1 MTDTYLKK
9 SIDRSGEKP
18 QFDAEAKALLA
29 DKNILARII
38 KETVIEAKEMT
49 YDEIYQ
55 SIGNDIKISAE
66 PVEPDDITETLNTEN
81 IIHNEGKVTF
91 DIKFNLYL
99 KSTNETIKLIIDVE
113 AQKDFN
119 PGYELVPRGLFYC
132 ARMLS
137 SQLDSEFTT
146 DNYDNIK
153 KVYSI
158 WICMNPPKG
167 AENSIFSYDIKENQL
182 YGNKT
187 EKFRSDILSTVM
199 VCLPK
204 TRKKEK
210 ALVNML
216 KVLFDGSINVAER
229 ENILETEYDLK
240 MSREGKEHLVK
251 MCNLSDWIE
260 EQAIEKG
267 IKKGIE
273 QGREEGIEQGREEG
287 REQGREE
294 GRKQGRE
301 EGREQGR
308 EEGREEGREQGREEG
323 RKQGREE
330 GREKTIITLYTLYL
344 EGYIDEK
351 VMIEKAGM
359 EKEEFYEKLDKLEK
373 ENKIE
378 INRMP
383 IKGQSR

>member
-1 MTDTYLKK
+1 
-9 SIDRSGEKP
+9 
-18 QFDAEAKALLA
+18 
-29 DKNILARII
+29 
-38 KETVIEAKEMT
+38 
-49 YDEIYQ
+49 
-55 SIGNDIKISAE
+55 
-66 PVEPDDITETLNTEN
+66 
-81 IIHNEGKVTF
+81 
-91 DIKFNLYL
+91 
-99 KSTNETIKLIIDVE
+99 
-113 AQKDFN
+113 
-119 PGYELVPRGLFYC
+119 
-132 ARMLS
+132 MLS

-267 IKKGIE
+267 IKKG
-273 QGREEGIEQGREEG
+273 
-287 REQGREE
+287 
-294 GRKQGRE
+294 
-301 EGREQGR
+301 REQGR
-308 EEGREEGREQGREEG
+308 EEGREEE
-323 RKQGREE
+323 
-330 GREKTIITLYTLYL
+330 REKTIITLYTLYL

-378 INRMP
+378 IKRMP

>member
-1 MTDTYLKK
+1 MPFV
-9 SIDRSGEKP
+9 I
-18 QFDAEAKALLA
+18 F
-29 DKNILARII
+29 II
-38 KETVIEAKEMT
+38 QQKKEM
-49 YDEIYQ
+49 
-55 SIGNDIKISAE
+55 SIWWDIAIIRNDIKKSAE
-66 PVEPDDITETLNTEN
+66 QIESDDGIGTLTCR
-81 IIHNEGKVTF
+81 I
-91 DIKFNLYL
+91 
-99 KSTNETIKLIIDVE
+99 
-113 AQKDFN
+113 
-119 PGYELVPRGLFYC
+119 
-132 ARMLS
+132 
-137 SQLDSEFTT
+137 
-146 DNYDNIK
+146 
-153 KVYSI
+153 
-158 WICMNPPKG
+158 
-167 AENSIFSYDIKENQL
+167 
-182 YGNKT
+182 
-187 EKFRSDILSTVM
+187 RSDILSTVM

-273 QGREEGIEQGREEG
+273 QGREEG
-287 REQGREE
+287 
-294 GRKQGRE
+294 RKQGRE
-301 EGREQGR
+301 EGREQ
-308 EEGREEGREQGREEG
+308 
-323 RKQGREE
+323 

>member
-1 MTDTYLKK
+1 MPFV
-9 SIDRSGEKP
+9 I
-18 QFDAEAKALLA
+18 F
-29 DKNILARII
+29 II
-38 KETVIEAKEMT
+38 QQKKEM
-49 YDEIYQ
+49 
-55 SIGNDIKISAE
+55 SIWWDIAIIRNDIKKSAE
-66 PVEPDDITETLNTEN
+66 QIESDDGIGTLTCR
-81 IIHNEGKVTF
+81 I
-91 DIKFNLYL
+91 
-99 KSTNETIKLIIDVE
+99 
-113 AQKDFN
+113 
-119 PGYELVPRGLFYC
+119 
-132 ARMLS
+132 
-137 SQLDSEFTT
+137 
-146 DNYDNIK
+146 
-153 KVYSI
+153 
-158 WICMNPPKG
+158 
-167 AENSIFSYDIKENQL
+167 
-182 YGNKT
+182 
-187 EKFRSDILSTVM
+187 RSDILSTVM

-273 QGREEGIEQGREEG
+273 QGREEG
-287 REQGREE
+287 
-294 GRKQGRE
+294 RKQGRE

-308 EEGREEGREQGREEG
+308 EEGRE
-323 RKQGREE
+323 QGREE

>member
-1 MTDTYLKK
+1 MPFV
-9 SIDRSGEKP
+9 I
-18 QFDAEAKALLA
+18 F
-29 DKNILARII
+29 II
-38 KETVIEAKEMT
+38 QQKKEM
-49 YDEIYQ
+49 
-55 SIGNDIKISAE
+55 SIWWDIAIIRNDIKKSAE
-66 PVEPDDITETLNTEN
+66 QIESDDGIGTLTCR
-81 IIHNEGKVTF
+81 I
-91 DIKFNLYL
+91 
-99 KSTNETIKLIIDVE
+99 
-113 AQKDFN
+113 
-119 PGYELVPRGLFYC
+119 
-132 ARMLS
+132 
-137 SQLDSEFTT
+137 
-146 DNYDNIK
+146 
-153 KVYSI
+153 
-158 WICMNPPKG
+158 
-167 AENSIFSYDIKENQL
+167 
-182 YGNKT
+182 
-187 EKFRSDILSTVM
+187 RSDILSTVM

-273 QGREEGIEQGREEG
+273 QGREEGIEQGREEE
-287 REQGREE
+287 RE
-294 GRKQGRE
+294 
-301 EGREQGR
+301 
-308 EEGREEGREQGREEG
+308 
-323 RKQGREE
+323 QGREE

>member
-1 MTDTYLKK
+1 
-9 SIDRSGEKP
+9 
-18 QFDAEAKALLA
+18 
-29 DKNILARII
+29 
-38 KETVIEAKEMT
+38 
-49 YDEIYQ
+49 
-55 SIGNDIKISAE
+55 
-66 PVEPDDITETLNTEN
+66 
-81 IIHNEGKVTF
+81 
-91 DIKFNLYL
+91 
-99 KSTNETIKLIIDVE
+99 
-113 AQKDFN
+113 
-119 PGYELVPRGLFYC
+119 
-132 ARMLS
+132 
-137 SQLDSEFTT
+137 
-146 DNYDNIK
+146 
-153 KVYSI
+153 
-158 WICMNPPKG
+158 
-167 AENSIFSYDIKENQL
+167 
-182 YGNKT
+182 
-187 EKFRSDILSTVM
+187 M

-273 QGREEGIEQGREEG
+273 QGREEG
-287 REQGREE
+287 
-294 GRKQGRE
+294 
-301 EGREQGR
+301 
-308 EEGREEGREQGREEG
+308 REQGREEG

-378 INRMP
+378 IKRMP

>member
-1 MTDTYLKK
+1 MPFV
-9 SIDRSGEKP
+9 I
-18 QFDAEAKALLA
+18 F
-29 DKNILARII
+29 II
-38 KETVIEAKEMT
+38 QQKKEM
-49 YDEIYQ
+49 
-55 SIGNDIKISAE
+55 SIWWDIAIIRNDIKKSAE
-66 PVEPDDITETLNTEN
+66 QIESDDGIGTLTCR
-81 IIHNEGKVTF
+81 I
-91 DIKFNLYL
+91 
-99 KSTNETIKLIIDVE
+99 
-113 AQKDFN
+113 
-119 PGYELVPRGLFYC
+119 
-132 ARMLS
+132 
-137 SQLDSEFTT
+137 
-146 DNYDNIK
+146 
-153 KVYSI
+153 
-158 WICMNPPKG
+158 
-167 AENSIFSYDIKENQL
+167 
-182 YGNKT
+182 
-187 EKFRSDILSTVM
+187 RSDILSTVM

-273 QGREEGIEQGREEG
+273 QGRE
-287 REQGREE
+287 
-294 GRKQGRE
+294 
-301 EGREQGR
+301 
-308 EEGREEGREQGREEG
+308 
-323 RKQGREE
+323 QGREE

>member
-1 MTDTYLKK
+1 MPFV
-9 SIDRSGEKP
+9 I
-18 QFDAEAKALLA
+18 F
-29 DKNILARII
+29 II
-38 KETVIEAKEMT
+38 QQKKEM
-49 YDEIYQ
+49 
-55 SIGNDIKISAE
+55 SIWWDIAIIRNDIKKSAE
-66 PVEPDDITETLNTEN
+66 QIESDDGIGTLTCR
-81 IIHNEGKVTF
+81 I
-91 DIKFNLYL
+91 
-99 KSTNETIKLIIDVE
+99 
-113 AQKDFN
+113 
-119 PGYELVPRGLFYC
+119 
-132 ARMLS
+132 
-137 SQLDSEFTT
+137 
-146 DNYDNIK
+146 
-153 KVYSI
+153 
-158 WICMNPPKG
+158 
-167 AENSIFSYDIKENQL
+167 
-182 YGNKT
+182 
-187 EKFRSDILSTVM
+187 RSDILSTVM

-287 REQGREE
+287 REE

-308 EEGREEGREQGREEG
+308 EEGRE
-323 RKQGREE
+323 QGREE